1 MRRVLSIDGG
11 GIKGALPA
19 SFLATIEES
28 TGERINDHFDLIAG
42 TSTGGIIALGLGLG
56 FTASAIRDFYLD
68 DGPKIFSTFGA
79 FASLRQLRRAKYD
92 PDPLR
97 DALMRI
103 FGDRLLGGS
112 QTRLIIPAFD
122 STLGSVRVFKTPH
135 HPRLEIDHRMK
146 VVDVAM
152 ATAAAP
158 TYFPAHQTEAGAVL
172 VDGGVW
178 ANNPVGFAAVES
190 IAVLGWPAD
199 QIRILSLGCT
209 SVPLDVPTNVG
220 YLTHNLGILDL
231 LFQGQSAGSM
241 GTAKLLIGDTTTNP
255 RLFRIDPVVKSGLFT
270 LDDAGKLRHLIG
282 IGETAARE
290 FLPTFR
296 AVFLG
301 DRKEAFA
308 PNHD

>member
-1 MRRVLSIDGG
+1 MVSGMRRVLSIDGG

-122 STLGSVRVFKTPH
+122 STLGSVRVFKTSH

-146 VVDVAM
+146 VIDVAM
-152 ATAAAP
+152 ATAPQRRP
-158 TYFPAHQTEAGAVL
+158 TSRPIRPR
-172 VDGGVW
+172 
-178 ANNPVGFAAVES
+178 PVPS
-190 IAVLGWPAD
+190 WW
-199 QIRILSLGCT
+199 
-209 SVPLDVPTNVG
+209 
-220 YLTHNLGILDL
+220 
-231 LFQGQSAGSM
+231 
-241 GTAKLLIGDTTTNP
+241 
-255 RLFRIDPVVKSGLFT
+255 
-270 LDDAGKLRHLIG
+270 
-282 IGETAARE
+282 TAACGPIIRSAS
-290 FLPTFR
+290 LPWRVSRSWGGLPIRSGF
-296 AVFLG
+296 
-301 DRKEAFA
+301 
-308 PNHD
+308 